1 MEPADS
7 YAAEVNRLLAAAV
20 SLFPTEQQPVELQ
33 RPAAPTVDLPDGG
46 SGLATAAEQAA
57 QGYRDDDARAA
68 GLSEALYG
76 AVKQASD
83 QAQQAGASALAIRQ
97 TAATEAQAV
106 TAEGQDPHNLVLLV
120 SRWMTGCVRCR
131 STSSTRVRDSRPRRS
146 VSRHMAWKWPQSARA
161 DQEWVA
167 LGVVVAGGCGLF

>member
-20 SLFPTEQQPVELQ
+20 SLFPTEQHPVELQ

-57 QGYRDDDARAA
+57 QGYRDDDVRAA

-83 QAQQAGASALAIRQ
+83 QAQQAGASAMAIRR

-106 TAEGQDPHNLVLLV
+106 TAEGQDPHKLVLLV
-120 SRWMTGCVRCR
+120 SRMDDRLR
-131 STSSTRVRDSRPRRS
+131 AMQEHIEHTREGFAASAQRIEAHGVEMAAI
-146 VSRHMAWKWPQSARA
+146 RHS
-161 DQEWVA
+161 
-167 LGVVVAGGCGLF
+167 